1 MKRRNLMMNPRKP
14 TGKSHRAIIIHPK
27 KIKWKV
33 WAFKNSDHFQ
43 TTHKKRKKKKKKTYG
58 SSWNKQKPMRDTEN
72 PVKSLQGIGVL
83 DISFKHFQGVLER
96 LSHGSYVHLPRT
108 KKVRTFS
115 RKTETKIKITSVE
128 SLRNFDT
135 HKTLKLS
142 FGCPKKPEHYFLALE
157 VVGFLCQRHSDEERD
172 RGWLL
177 VASIRFCTWKQRRR
191 GWVDTWT

>member
-1 MKRRNLMMNPRKP
+1 MNPRKP
-14 TGKSHRAIIIHPK
+14 TGKYHRAIIIHPK

-115 RKTETKIKITSVE
+115 RKTETKIKITECWIAQEFWYSQNPETLIRVPE
-128 SLRNFDT
+128 KTRALLSRSRSSGLSLSETQWR
-135 HKTLKLS
+135 
-142 FGCPKKPEHYFLALE
+142 G
-157 VVGFLCQRHSDEERD
+157 ER
-172 RGWLL
+172 
-177 VASIRFCTWKQRRR
+177 
-191 GWVDTWT
+191 